1 MTTPPHTP
9 PMAAS
14 NEAEPDQLE
23 VARAEG
29 DAYAGRLATEGLLI
43 EHRVVPGRDHY
54 FLDGNDPVQA
64 RGLLDDLAGHLP
76 PAGVLRHRLQERPH
90 PSGD

>member
-1 MTTPPHTP
+1 MATDHGGAQMTTPPHTP

-29 DAYAGRLATEGLLI
+29 DASSMASR
-43 EHRVVPGRDHY
+43 
-54 FLDGNDPVQA
+54 A
-64 RGLLDDLAGHLP
+64 RA
-76 PAGVLRHRLQERPH
+76 
-90 PSGD
+90 